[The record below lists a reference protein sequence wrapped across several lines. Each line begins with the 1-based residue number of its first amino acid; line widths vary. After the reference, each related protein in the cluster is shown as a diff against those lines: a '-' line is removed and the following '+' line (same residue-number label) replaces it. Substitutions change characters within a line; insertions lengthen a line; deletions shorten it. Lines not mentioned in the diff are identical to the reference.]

1 MNLGSENFE
10 GMTPLQKAVV
20 ALKQTQAR
28 LEALERRANEPI
40 SLVGIGCR
48 LPGNANSPEA
58 FWQLLCEGR
67 DAVSPVSSRRWPG
80 DITTADVKGRSIDIG
95 IGGFLNDIE
104 GFDHRFYGMTA
115 PESAQTD
122 PQQRILLEVTWE
134 ALEDAGLVPD
144 RLRGSRCGVFIGIAT
159 TDYGINLACSKNQSG
174 PWLGAGTA
182 LCMAANRISYQFDWR
197 GPSLTLDT
205 ACSSSLL
212 ALHLACRSLR
222 DGECDL
228 AVVGG
233 SNLLL
238 SPFGSRNLA
247 QAGFFSPSGRIRAF
261 DDRADGYV
269 RSDGIALVVLKR
281 KSDLRP
287 GRDRPYAQVVATVV
301 NQDGRSNGLT
311 VPSRKGQEDLLKAAC
326 EVAQIK
332 PAEVDYVETQGTGT
346 PMGDSLEAAALAT
359 VYGEGRSADAMLA
372 IGSVKTNIGH
382 TETASGAAS
391 VIKVALGLYNKI
403 LPPSI
408 HFHRPNPA
416 IPFADWKLRVQTE
429 LAPWPQLSKPPRA
442 GVSAFGFGGTNVHAL
457 LQGVDESDAGQEGD
471 VDTETLPLLLL
482 SARSE
487 TAIRELAERFLP
499 LLGQPGHSWLDLCYS
514 SAVHRQHHEWR
525 LALVSEDASKATSQL
540 AIYLN
545 SEIEQQVCLGRCNP
559 DQPPT
564 IAFFFGGNTQGEGV
578 LREQIG
584 TFGQVFVDAFNECE
598 KRLIDRVHVVVE
610 SGLSSAEFQVA
621 SRLRLLVNYRALTV
635 AWKRLGVCP
644 KLVGGVGVGAIAAA
658 IEAGVLDFD
667 QALAALAKGDVQ
679 MSLTGGAKPS
689 VRLVLKA
696 GEWSGRTNHSISMH
710 DAEGESTLAALAGHS
725 PQAILDLDQSRLR
738 LMLDGAQPGQPNFGH
753 PCKLPHLLAE
763 LYTLGCPI
771 DWRQIMHGKFVRL
784 PTYPWQRQPF
794 WVEGGVPGDDV
805 LNTSRGNFLSE
816 DGPEDEHVGDSAAPR
831 LRPDLYSP
839 FQVPATPLE
848 TAIAQI
854 WSEVL
859 AISPVGRHD
868 NFLELGGD
876 SLRAMML
883 LNRVQQILQKP
894 VYPGFMLQSLTVAE
908 QAECLRRE
916 YPNEVLNIFP
926 EESGVDSVADSPGQ
940 QGPDLAPVD
949 EVLVQRTLTLIDSL
963 TPDNPIFDPTDK
975 NPPACF
981 VLAPPRSGSTLLRVM
996 LAGHQRL
1003 FAPPELELLGIDTL
1017 DQLEG
1022 YGEVIDTWRNGL
1034 MEAFRNALGWSLEQA
1049 RSELTRW
1056 MYEKKPSHEVY
1067 ALLQQGVGNRLL
1079 IDKTPGYSAS
1089 LAILRKAERW
1099 FRDARYIHLVRHPC
1113 DTILSSQE
1121 YRLHLAFARLQKM
1134 LSSLTPSQIS
1144 ELSWLI
1150 GHGNILSFLEEVPPE
1165 RVCRIYFESLVAHPR
1180 KEMERVAAFLGV
1192 PFSEEM
1198 IHPYRNQQQKMLSG
1212 HDGSGLSQG
1221 DQKFQLQ
1228 HREIDPSTVGRW
1240 KRESP
1245 ELQMGELTRS
1255 LARQFGYTDLPPPA
1269 NPSKEDIGVSL
1280 ESRRAAELLARLD
1293 DLSDEDVEALLNEQI
1308 KSSGIHDVC

>member
-1 MNLGSENFE
+1 MALLSEIFE

-28 LEALERRANEPI
+28 LETLEHRANEPI
-40 SLVGIGCR
+40 ALVGIGCR
-48 LPGNANSPEA
+48 LPGNTNSPEA

-80 DITTADVKGRSIDIG
+80 VITTVDVKGRSVDVG
-95 IGGFLNDIE
+95 VGGFLNDIE
-104 GFDHRFYGMTA
+104 GFDHRFYGMTE

-144 RLRGSRCGVFIGIAT
+144 RLRGSRCGVFLGIAT
-159 TDYGINLACSKNQSG
+159 TDYGINLACSNKQSG

-205 ACSSSLL
+205 ACSSSLF

-228 AVVGG
+228 ALVGG

-238 SPFGSRNLA
+238 SPFGSHNLA

-281 KSDLRP
+281 KSDLRA

-326 EVAQIK
+326 EAAQIK

-346 PMGDSLEAAALAT
+346 PMGDSLEAAALAA
-359 VYGEGRSADAMLA
+359 VYGEGRSADAILA

-408 HFHRPNPA
+408 HFRRPNPA

-429 LAPWPQLSKPPRA
+429 LAPWPQLSKPLRA

-457 LQGVDESDAGQEGD
+457 LQGVDEADAGREE

-499 LLGQPGHSWLDLCYS
+499 LLAQPGQSWQDLCYS
-514 SAVHRQHHEWR
+514 STVHRQHHEWR
-525 LALVSEDASKATSQL
+525 LALVAEDASKAAGQL

-545 SEIEQQVCLGRCNP
+545 GEIEQQVCLGRCNP
-559 DQPPT
+559 DQPPA
-564 IAFFFGGNTQGEGV
+564 IAFFFGGNAQGAGV
-578 LREQIG
+578 QREMIG
-584 TFGQVFVDAFNECE
+584 TSGQVFVDAFNECE
-598 KRLIDRVHVVVE
+598 KRLLDRMHMVIE
-610 SGLSSAEFQVA
+610 SDLSLAALQVA

-635 AWKRLGVCP
+635 AWKQLGVCP
-644 KLVGGVGVGAIAAA
+644 KMVGGAGVGAVAAA

-667 QALAALAKGDVQ
+667 QALAALAKGEVQ
-679 MSLTGGAKPS
+679 MSLAVGAKPS
-689 VRLVLKA
+689 VRLVLQA
-696 GEWSGRTNHSISMH
+696 GEWSGWTNHSISLLY
-710 DAEGESTLAALAGHS
+710 AEGESALAALADHS
-725 PQAILDLDQSRLR
+725 PQAILDLDQTCLR
-738 LMLDGAQPGQPNFGH
+738 IMLDRALPAQPDFTRSYR
-753 PCKLPHLLAE
+753 LSHLLAE
-763 LYTLGCPI
+763 LYTLGCRI
-771 DWRQIMHGKFVRL
+771 DWQKIMHGKFVRL
-784 PTYPWQRQPF
+784 PTYPWQHQPF
-794 WVEGGVPGDDV
+794 WVKGGAPGDDIS
-805 LNTSRGNFLSE
+805 NTAGGNYLSQ
-816 DGPEDEHVGDSAAPR
+816 DRPKNEHVGDSAAPR
-831 LRPDLYSP
+831 PRPDLYSP
-839 FQVPATPLE
+839 FEAPATPLE

-854 WSEVL
+854 WSDVL
-859 AISPVGRHD
+859 EISPVGRHD
-868 NFLELGGD
+868 HFLELGGD

-883 LNRVQQILQKP
+883 LNRVEQILQQS
-894 VYPGFMLQSLTVAE
+894 VYTGFMLQSLTVAE

-916 YPNEVLNIFP
+916 YPNVVLNIFP
-926 EESGVDSVADSPGQ
+926 EESGVEYVTNSPGQ
-940 QGPDLAPVD
+940 QGTDLAPVD
-949 EVLVQRTLTLIDSL
+949 EVLVQRILNLIDSL
-963 TPDNPIFDPTDK
+963 TPDNPEFDPTDR

-1003 FAPPELELLGIDTL
+1003 FAPPELELLGVDTL
-1017 DQLEG
+1017 DQWG
-1022 YGEVIDTWRNGL
+1022 HGEQINTWRNGL
-1034 MEAFRNALGWSLEQA
+1034 IEAFRNTFGWSLDQA

-1056 MYEKKPSHEVY
+1056 IYEKKPTHEVY
-1067 ALLQQGVGNRLL
+1067 ALLQQGIGDRLL

-1099 FRDARYIHLVRHPC
+1099 FRDVRYIHLVRHPC
-1113 DTILSSQE
+1113 DTILSFQE

-1134 LSSLTPSQIS
+1134 LSCLQPSQIS

-1150 GHGNILSFLEEVPPE
+1150 GHGNILRFLEEVPPE
-1165 RVCRIYFESLVAHPR
+1165 RFCRIYFESLVAHPR
-1180 KEMERVAAFLGV
+1180 QEMERIAAFLGI

-1198 IHPYRNQQQKMLSG
+1198 IYPYRNQQQKMLSG
-1212 HDGSGLSQG
+1212 ADGSGLSQG
-1221 DQKFQLQ
+1221 DQKFQHQ
-1228 HREIDPSTVGRW
+1228 YREIDPSTAGRW
-1240 KRESP
+1240 KLASP
-1245 ELQMGELTRS
+1245 EMQMGELTRS
-1255 LARQFGYTDLPPPA
+1255 LARQFGYTDLPLPSDS
-1269 NPSKEDIGVSL
+1269 SKEDVGVSL
-1280 ESRRAAELLARLD
+1280 ESRHAAELLSRLD
-1293 DLSDEDVEALLNEQI
+1293 DLSDEDVEALLKEQI
-1308 KSSGIHDVC
+1308 KSSGIGDVC